1 MKYAIT
7 GGAGHIS
14 RPLAEQLLQ
23 AGHEVIVIGRN
34 AEHLK
39 PLTDKGA
46 KAAIGTIEDINFLKQ
61 AFAGADAVYTMVPP
75 KMDAA
80 DWKAY
85 IDYVGKNYAEA
96 IQAASV
102 KYVVNLSSVGAH
114 MASGAGPVS
123 GLHYVEQ
130 ALNTLTGVNILHL
143 RPGYFYQNFLG
154 NAGMAKHMNLIGN
167 NFGGSE
173 QKLVLAHPED
183 IAAVATEALL
193 KLDFKGQG
201 VRYIAS
207 DERTTAEIATV
218 FGEAV
223 NKPKLPWVVFSNEQA
238 LSGLQQAGLPEEVAK
253 NYVEM
258 GAAIHEG
265 EFIQDYWKH
274 RPAVL
279 GKIKLEDFAPQF
291 AAAYHAA

>member
-80 DWKAY
+80 NWKAY
-85 IDYVGKNYAEA
+85 IGHVGKNYAEA
-96 IQAASV
+96 IQAAGV

-114 MASGAGPVS
+114 MATGAGPVS
-123 GLHYVEQ
+123 GL
-130 ALNTLTGVNILHL
+130 L
-143 RPGYFYQNFLG
+143 
-154 NAGMAKHMNLIGN
+154 M
-167 NFGGSE
+167 
-173 QKLVLAHPED
+173 
-183 IAAVATEALL
+183 
-193 KLDFKGQG
+193 
-201 VRYIAS
+201 
-207 DERTTAEIATV
+207 
-218 FGEAV
+218 
-223 NKPKLPWVVFSNEQA
+223 
-238 LSGLQQAGLPEEVAK
+238 
-253 NYVEM
+253 
-258 GAAIHEG
+258 
-265 EFIQDYWKH
+265 
-274 RPAVL
+274 
-279 GKIKLEDFAPQF
+279 
-291 AAAYHAA
+291 